1 MEGKSIPAEEL
12 QDPRS
17 QGRGALGVFK
27 NQKENHWLAFL
38 VEVQTATKRVAGDEE
53 GNMARKF
60 IPWAVK
66 NW

>member
-38 VEVQTATKRVAGDEE
+38 VEVQTAKRGWQEMKKE
-53 GNMARKF
+53 IWPESSSLGQ
-60 IPWAVK
+60 
-66 NW
+66 